1 MRLDLAGL
9 RVLCCATADER
20 RRRYN
25 SRYRVDFP
33 LTADHEAILIAVFP
47 AGEVEHR
54 MMSFGAKQWQQNTI
68 LDIQHLS
75 N

>member
-1 MRLDLAGL
+1 M
-9 RVLCCATADER
+9 E
-20 RRRYN
+20 
-25 SRYRVDFP
+25 FP

-54 MMSFGAKQWQQNTI
+54 MMSFGAKQWQRNTI
-68 LDIQHLS
+68 LKTPLLS